1 MLKIATKPLKSRQT
15 YHIYPLSTA
24 KERILAW
31 KDAKGIWKNKKP
43 DPIQELKKIREG
55 LSRKLPTFGS
65 K

>member
-1 MLKIATKPLKSRQT
+1 MLKTASKISRNKQI

-24 KERILAW
+24 KERISVW
-31 KDAKGIWKNKKP
+31 KEARGIWKNKKP

-55 LSRKLPTFGS
+55 LNRKLPIFGS